1 MKRIIPLIVI
11 LAALGG
17 GYWWYSNRPAATVQ
31 SAAAADRL
39 AGSGSIE
46 AETVS
51 VTAEL
56 GGRILALHVA
66 EGDEVE
72 AGQLLIELDQ
82 DDLLAQQIQLEAGVE
97 TAQANLSLVSASAL
111 PEDVALAQAQLAQA
125 EAARDGAEMVW
136 QQAQRLV
143 ANPHELE
150 ARISQMQA
158 QVTDAEKRL
167 EMARVNLKRAEIEAE
182 AASRNQSNNVGLA
195 ENEAAQYQLQAA
207 QQAVQIAEVALA
219 GTQKQVAHLIG
230 LKERPLTLIA
240 QANSAEAG
248 FNQAEAAVL
257 LAQANLTAAKAE
269 ARPEDVNLARAQLA
283 EAETA
288 LGIVQVQLNK
298 QQLTAPRAGLV
309 SKKLANPGEL
319 AAPGAELLQLSDIEQ
334 VDLTVYIPETQIG
347 RVQVNQ
353 KAQVFV
359 DAWPGEVFE
368 GRVSFIAQQ
377 AEFTPKN
384 VQTEEERV
392 NLVFAVKI
400 TLDNPDHR
408 LKPGMPADAEILPEM
423 WPAAQSQSASAS
435 GTGEADAVAPTPPA
449 KGIEQNRAAA
459 SPAATT
465 PPTVTPRPATATP
478 APLPQPTAAMQVE
491 VLAWGLKVRGEPSVD
506 APVVGYLTQG
516 MVAPVLQM
524 DADGVWLQVQ
534 LPNSTETGWI
544 SGSPTFVKIY

>member
-1 MKRIIPLIVI
+1 MKRIIPLIII

-17 GYWWYSNRPAATVQ
+17 GYWWYTNRPVAAVQ
-31 SAAAADRL
+31 SASADGRL

-56 GGRILALHVA
+56 GGRIVALHAA
-66 EGDEVE
+66 EGDEVT

-82 DDLLAQQIQLEAGVE
+82 ADLLAQQIQLEAGVE
-97 TAQANLSLVSASAL
+97 TAQANLALTSASAL
-111 PEDVALAQAQLAQA
+111 PEDVALAEAQLAQA
-125 EAARDGAEMVW
+125 EAVRDGAELVW

-150 ARISQMQA
+150 AAISQMRA
-158 QVTDAEKRL
+158 QVTEAEKQL
-167 EMARVNLKRAEIEAE
+167 EMARVNLKRAEIQAE
-182 AASRNQSNNVGLA
+182 AAGRNQSNNAALA
-195 ENEAAQYQLQAA
+195 ENESAQYQLQAA
-207 QQAVQIAEVALA
+207 QQAVQMAEVALA
-219 GTQKQVAHLIG
+219 GTQTQVEHLIG

-240 QANSAEAG
+240 QANSAEAA
-248 FNQAEAAVL
+248 FHQAEAAVL

-283 EAETA
+283 EAESA
-288 LGIVQVQLNK
+288 LEIVRVQLAK

-309 SKKLANPGEL
+309 AKKLANPGEL

-353 KAQVFV
+353 KAQVWV
-359 DAWPGEVFE
+359 DAWPGESFA
-368 GRVSFIAQQ
+368 GRVSFIAHE

-400 TLDNPDHR
+400 TLDNPGHR

-423 WPAAQSQSASAS
+423 WPAAQQPAVSD
-435 GTGEADAVAPTPPA
+435 GEQDAFTPPTPA
-449 KGIEQNRAAA
+449 KGIDQNGAAA
-459 SPAATT
+459 GPT
-465 PPTVTPRPATATP
+465 PTPRPATATP
-478 APLPQPTAAMQVE
+478 APTPSPLPQPTAQPQVE
-491 VLAWGLKVRGEPSVD
+491 VLAWGLTVRAGPAPD
-506 APVVGYLTQG
+506 APVAGYLSQG
-516 MVAPVLQM
+516 EVLPLL
-524 DADGVWLQVQ
+524 DTTPDGLWLQIR
-534 LPNSTETGWI
+534 LPDSGETGWI
-544 SGSPTFVKIY
+544 SGNQTFVKRY